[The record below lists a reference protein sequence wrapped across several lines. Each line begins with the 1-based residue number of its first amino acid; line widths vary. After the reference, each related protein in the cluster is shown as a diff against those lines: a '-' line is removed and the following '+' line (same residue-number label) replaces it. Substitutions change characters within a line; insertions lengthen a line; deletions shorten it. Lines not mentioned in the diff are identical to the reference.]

1 MMVAVL
7 SSTGIR
13 LMPTTC
19 YKARKLLKKGKAVIY
34 QYEPFTIKLTQREN
48 GDTQP
53 IEYCCD
59 TQAVMCKAH

>member
-1 MMVAVL
+1 MMAAVL
-7 SSTGIR
+7 SSTGVR

-34 QYEPFTIKLTQREN
+34 QYEPFTVKLTQREN

-53 IEYCCD
+53 IEY
-59 TQAVMCKAH
+59 